1 MFDHFSILLMKVLI
15 LLFNVVIFS
24 QFNKNY
30 SPQVTGHGN
39 GVVGGGCT
47 MIGCGG
53 GNGAGGAANSRNYI

>member
-1 MFDHFSILLMKVLI
+1 M
-15 LLFNVVIFS
+15 LFNVVIFFL
-24 QFNKNY
+24 FNRNY

-53 GNGAGGAANSRNYI
+53 GNGAGGAANSRNYILQ